1 MGMSQSCIHAD
12 RLHGIKPEVVTCTVD
27 PLCEG
32 MSEVSKCHDEVIRR
46 TPAWR
51 NHQLLAAA
59 RDGDDEAMR
68 SLIADR
74 ANLETRRPFCISPQ
88 APVDSRSA
96 RANQGMTPLM
106 LTALGGYS
114 ECTRVLVEARA
125 DVNAEEEEGL
135 RPLHF
140 GAKALSLE
148 ICRILLEAQAIPD
161 KSTDNGETA
170 EDLALMQCPSPR
182 SCREW
187 RALFQ
192 DFSHNASFP
201 GSLMD
206 VV

>member
-1 MGMSQSCIHAD
+1 MGVSQSCVNAD
-12 RLHGIKPEVVTCTVD
+12 RLQGIKPEVLTCAVD

-32 MSEVSKCHDEVIRR
+32 LSEVSKCHDEVIRR

-59 RDGDDEAMR
+59 REGNGDSIR
-68 SLIADR
+68 SLIAER

-88 APVDSRSA
+88 APVDARSRG
-96 RANQGMTPLM
+96 NQGMTPLM
-106 LTALGGYS
+106 LSALGGYT
-114 ECTRVLVEARA
+114 ECTKVLVEARA

-148 ICRILLEAQAIPD
+148 ICRILLEAEAIPD

-170 EDLALMQCPSPR
+170 EDYALMECRSPR
-182 SCREW
+182 SILEW

-201 GSLMD
+201 ASLMD